1 MIDLLNSDLGMLC
14 KRVKL
19 LKEIFA
25 WIEAIDTDTKNRILD
40 ILKTDQLQKGID
52 GDGDVIGLYSIYTE
66 MINPN
71 KVAGTPYTLEDTGY
85 FYRSLFIGVN
95 TDYLFIDGD
104 GKKGKENLFNKYTD
118 SIVGL
123 TQESK
128 DKLAEILVP
137 KYQNHVRKTLQI
149 N

>member
-19 LKEIFA
+19 LKEVFA
-25 WIEAIDTDTKNRILD
+25 WLDAIDTDTKNQILQ

-52 GDGDVIGLYSIYTE
+52 GDGDVIGLYSIATE
-66 MINPN
+66 MINP
-71 KVAGTPYTLEDTGY
+71 KKEAGTPYTLEDTGA
-85 FYRSLFIGVN
+85 FYRSLYVGVGL
-95 TDYLFIDGD
+95 DSMLIDGQGD
-104 GKKGKENLFNKYTD
+104 KGNENLFDKYTD
-118 SIVGL
+118 AIVGL

-128 DKLAEILVP
+128 NKLAEILIP
-137 KYQNHVRKTLQI
+137 KYQNHVRKILQI